1 VTPPDAAAPPPLP
14 ADAAARAAEKQ
25 ERLARSYDAEV
36 WPVFGQRFAALA
48 LEAVG
53 AAPAA
58 RVVEIGC
65 ATGGLTL
72 DLARRGPAPA
82 HVTAFDE
89 APAFI
94 ARAQARVD
102 AAVAAG
108 TLAAGHVSLRASPAA
123 PLPVPNASAELVVS
137 SLAAAAF
144 PDAARAAREL
154 TRVLVPGGR
163 AVVTMPLR
171 GSWAEFLDIFRDVLL
186 DNGTPASVAALEQYV
201 SSLPDVE
208 AAGAWLSA
216 AGFVDVTVSMTRW
229 EILFK
234 TAREFF
240 FAPLVELGP
249 LARWKR
255 IAGRG
260 EEMQDLFFF
269 TKEAIDTYFRGTAF
283 PVTIAGAVVTGRRA
297 L

>member
-1 VTPPDAAAPPPLP
+1 M
-14 ADAAARAAEKQ
+14 EKQ
-25 ERLARSYDAEV
+25 ERLARAYDAEV

-48 LEAVG
+48 LDAVG
-53 AAPAA
+53 TAPAA

-72 DLARRGPAPA
+72 ELARRADT

-89 APAFI
+89 ASAFV

-108 TLAAGHVSLRASPAA
+108 TLAAGRVSLRASPAA
-123 PLPVPNASAELVVS
+123 PLPVPNSSAELVVS
-137 SLAAAAF
+137 SLAATAF
-144 PDAARAAREL
+144 PDASRAAREL
-154 TRVLVPGGR
+154 LRVLVPGGR

-249 LARWKR
+249 LPRWKR

-283 PVTIAGAVVTGRRA
+283 PVTIAGAVVTGRKA
-297 L
+297 V

>member
-1 VTPPDAAAPPPLP
+1 VTPSAPPEPPPLP
-14 ADAAARAAEKQ
+14 ADAAARAVEKQ
-25 ERLARSYDAEV
+25 ERLARAYDAEV
-36 WPVFGQRFAALA
+36 WPVFGERFAALA
-48 LEAVG
+48 LEG
-53 AAPAA
+53 AGAGPAA

-65 ATGGLTL
+65 ATGALTL
-72 DLARRGPAPA
+72 ALARRTEAPA
-82 HVTAFDE
+82 HVTSFDE

-94 ARAQARVD
+94 ARAQTRLD

-108 TLAAGHVSLRASPAA
+108 TLAPGHVTLRASPAV

-144 PDAARAAREL
+144 PDAPRAAREL
-154 TRVLVPGGR
+154 ARVLVPGGR

-186 DNGTPASVAALEQYV
+186 DNGTPAAVEALEQYV
-201 SSLPDVE
+201 SSLPDAA
-208 AAGAWLSA
+208 AAGEWLSA
-216 AGFVDVTVSMTRW
+216 AGFVDVAVSMSRW

-249 LARWKR
+249 LSRWKR

-283 PVTIAGAVVTGRRA
+283 PVTIVGAVVTGRKA
-297 L
+297 S